1 MPFFRELINIIRKA
15 KVTLQVQSPLKK
27 RNISAKRALSSA
39 SFYVIPGSLT
49 IEAAMSLPIFLFA
62 VIILMMPMKLLD
74 DGRKVQTALENTGEE
89 LSQYVSL
96 LEEFKTGENL
106 NTAGLN
112 ELPDGF
118 INGITEQGILLYT
131 RMKIGRYEMYQGL
144 DSVSFSRSSIL
155 KDKET
160 IDLIMDYRIRLPFSV
175 LGLKSIPMT
184 ARCYKRAWIGNTLLN
199 NDASDDTEEMVY
211 VGRGGTRYHKK
222 RTCHYLYNHIKA
234 VNKTELESIRNTSGG
249 IYKSCSRCVNQAEE
263 DSVLYIMPSG
273 EKYHSSKE
281 CSAITAYVRLVP
293 LSEVIHLGACSYCSQ

>member
-27 RNISAKRALSSA
+27 RNFSAKRALSSA

-160 IDLIMDYRIRLPFSV
+160 IHLIMDYRIRLPFSV

-184 ARCYKRAWIGNTLLN
+184 ARCYK
-199 NDASDDTEEMVY
+199 
-211 VGRGGTRYHKK
+211 
-222 RTCHYLYNHIKA
+222 
-234 VNKTELESIRNTSGG
+234 
-249 IYKSCSRCVNQAEE
+249 
-263 DSVLYIMPSG
+263 
-273 EKYHSSKE
+273 SSKGK
-281 CSAITAYVRLVP
+281 L
-293 LSEVIHLGACSYCSQ
+293 